1 MEQEKKGKNMV
12 VPLKKGESRTDKET
26 IQQRVDVVID
36 MLSQNKKMPVIAKEL
51 SVKFNV
57 AESTIYK
64 YGQKAREQIKEL
76 YNAEIKEIRDEFLL
90 GLQKD
95 LHEAYT
101 CFLTADDERVKTKWF
116 EIYQNVKKTIRE
128 FYPDLVEQKQQ
139 DSTVNINL
147 RYNPKRRDEQD

>member
-1 MEQEKKGKNMV
+1 MEEEKKGKKMV
-12 VPLKKGESRTDKET
+12 IPLKPGESRTSKDE

-36 MLSQNKKMPVIAKEL
+36 MISENKKMPIIAKEL

-76 YNAEIKEIRDEFLL
+76 YNDEIKEIRDDFLL

-95 LHEAYT
+95 LHDAYT
-101 CFLTADDERVKTKWF
+101 CFLTAEDERVKTKWF

-128 FYPDLVEQKQQ
+128 FYPDLVDQKSN

-147 RYNPKRRDEQD
+147 RYNPKRDRSNE